1 MDEKSPKKT
10 LDPQERGW
18 MSHQESAW
26 SQRDPRVGTGLLKP
40 KQNEDLK
47 ASFCSQ
53 RSLNRKLAAGCQPD
67 CGHSLR
73 SPPRG
78 SAACRADFSAG
89 PRRQLRTLPGA
100 GQTRMHSWTAGRVQ
114 CHYWGSTHVP
124 KASNVK
130 LNRGGMLVPDCRD
143 KPGRDHLALTLS
155 SKDPSNKTN
164 RIKRRFGA

>member
-1 MDEKSPKKT
+1 
-10 LDPQERGW
+10 

-67 CGHSLR
+67 CGHSLH

-78 SAACRADFSAG
+78 SAACWADFSG
-89 PRRQLRTLPGA
+89 PLAAVNPARGRADTDALVDRGQGA
-100 GQTRMHSWTAGRVQ
+100 VSLLGKHAR
-114 CHYWGSTHVP
+114 P
-124 KASNVK
+124 
-130 LNRGGMLVPDCRD
+130 
-143 KPGRDHLALTLS
+143 
-155 SKDPSNKTN
+155 
-164 RIKRRFGA
+164 